1 MSLRLLHYSDIE
13 NAYDDAA
20 RIGRLAGVIES
31 RRDDRTLVVGTG
43 DNTAPGVL
51 ALETEGRHA
60 LEFFDAI
67 APDAETFGNHD
78 FDFGPAKTRDIVAD
92 SPQPWLSANVYEPD
106 GERRFADVSASLVVE
121 RDGTRVG
128 LFGLTDPKT
137 PSMCPAAGDLV
148 FADPIEAASETVA
161 DLRSRG
167 VDHVVVLSH
176 LGDGDDELARAVDV
190 DAILGGHLHSERCDF
205 VDGTLLTRPGANGG
219 VLWEVEL
226 GEEAATAT
234 RHDVTEAPVDDSV
247 ADRLRARMDA
257 TGLSDVVAHVS
268 NPVMRNREHRYDG
281 ECRIGNLVA
290 DAYRFV
296 TDADVAFTNTGGLR
310 DGPPLSGDVTVAD
323 LVGLSPFA
331 GILQTAEVSGGDLR
345 ALVECAATPPERL
358 AHKRW
363 FGHVSGLEV
372 VWDREAME
380 LVELTH
386 RGEPVDTEA
395 TYTLATNGFV
405 VDTEQFPAPTPDD
418 VVADHGVQYDAIVAY
433 ARQCGLDVELDGR
446 LRDV

>member
-13 NAYDDAA
+13 NAYDNPS
-20 RIGRLAGVIES
+20 RIGRLAATIAA

-60 LEFFDAI
+60 LDFFDSI

-78 FDFGPAKTRDIVAD
+78 FDFGPANTRDIVAD

-106 GERRFADVSASLVVE
+106 GERRFADVAASLVVE
-121 RDGTRVG
+121 RGGTRVG
-128 LFGLTDPKT
+128 LLGLTDPKT
-137 PSMCPAAGDLV
+137 TTMCPAASDLV
-148 FADPIEAASETVA
+148 FADPVEAARETVA
-161 DLRSRG
+161 DLRARG

-176 LGDGDDELARAVDV
+176 LGSGDDELARAVDV
-190 DAILGGHLHSERCDF
+190 DAILGGHAHSERCDH
-205 VDGTLLTRPGANGG
+205 VDGTLLTRPGANGA

-226 GEEAATAT
+226 AEEETTAT
-234 RHDVTEAPVDDSV
+234 RHDVTEAAVDESV
-247 ADRLRARMDA
+247 ADRLRARMA
-257 TGLSDVVAHVS
+257 AAGLFDVVAHAPEPLV
-268 NPVMRNREHRYDG
+268 RDLDRRYG
-281 ECRIGNLVA
+281 EECRVCNLVA

-331 GILQTAEVSGGDLR
+331 GILQTATVNGADLR
-345 ALVECAATPPERL
+345 ALVERAATPPERL
-358 AHKRW
+358 GDKRW
-363 FGHVSGLEV
+363 LGHVSGLEV
-372 VWDREAME
+372 VWNREAME

-386 RGEPVDTEA
+386 RGESVNAET

-405 VDTEQFPAPTPDD
+405 VNAEQFPAPTPDD

-433 ARQCGLDVELDGR
+433 ARECGLDVEVDGR
-446 LRDV
+446 LCDV